1 MSITIRMIKAG
12 RCKTVENGY
21 GIRAFEYDEMDIM
34 TKEIGQMGNTTI
46 YEYDQ
51 MFNPKKR

>member
-1 MSITIRMIKAG
+1 MIKSG

-21 GIRAFEYDEMDIM
+21 GIGAFEYDEMDIM